1 MDMVD
6 VMATYINQMEYFAAY
21 SQPIREMNTFFKNKY
36 IRNAIETI
44 HNKQTMMFIDSMI
57 EKIANRGGKKEF
69 GDKFVNLLNST
80 FVTSRI
86 GLSPVVMIKQLL
98 SIPTYAN
105 DIGIRNWFLYGAK
118 NKFEQAKVWKEV
130 RDNSVYMQDRRNDSI
145 LRTIETYKDSD
156 MVEFVPNPT
165 KRWIVDFLMYTT
177 KFGDRTAIMLGGMPN
192 YSYYKAQALKEG
204 KTEQQAIDIAIRKFE
219 RDTKRTQQSAD
230 LQDKDYF
237 QTKGAIARAL
247 NMFLTTPKQYLRKEI
262 QAVRNLGRMMSKSE
276 KAAKGTF
283 TQNFRTLAMY
293 HAFLPVLF
301 QYVALGLPGILREW
315 RDDEDDK
322 DLWRAAIL
330 GNLNALFL
338 YGEIFAAAGDLL
350 TGKPWAGEQTRTVG
364 LIQSSMNVIKKLKKA
379 MTIKDEDKKEKAQ
392 KDAILELVNITGA
405 PASTIDKMIQNY
417 KEIGTDDDLG
427 KDIMRVLN
435 YSKYQI
441 EGPNKK
447 KQSFAGPSTT
457 SMTDLKEYA
466 PTLYDEL
473 KALDKDLEVD
483 ID

>member
-1 MDMVD
+1 M
-6 VMATYINQMEYFAAY
+6 
-21 SQPIREMNTFFKNKY
+21 K
-36 IRNAIETI
+36 
-44 HNKQTMMFIDSMI
+44 FIDAMI
-57 EKIANRGGKKEF
+57 EKIANKGGKQEF
-69 GDKFVNLLNST
+69 GDEFVNALNST

-105 DIGIRNWFLYGAK
+105 DIGIRNWTKYSAK
-118 NKFEQAKVWKEV
+118 NATQLAKTWKEV

-165 KRWIVDFLMYTT
+165 KRWLVDFLMYTT

-192 YSYYKAQALKEG
+192 YLYYKDQELKKG
-204 KTEQQAIDIAIRKFE
+204 KTEQQAIDIAIKKFE

-237 QTKGAIARAL
+237 QTKGAITRAL

-262 QAVRNLGRMMSKSE
+262 QAVRNLGRMMSKSD
-276 KAAKGTF
+276 KAGKGTAW
-283 TQNFRTLAMY
+283 QNLRTLGMY
-293 HAFLPVLF
+293 HFFLPVLF
-301 QYVALGLPGILREW
+301 QYVTLGLPGILREW

-379 MTIKDEDKKEKAQ
+379 MTIQDEDKKEKAQ
-392 KDAILELVNITGA
+392 KDAILELVNMTGA
-405 PASTIDKMIQNY
+405 PASTVDRMIQNY
-417 KEIGTDDDLG
+417 KEIGTDNDLG

-441 EGPNKK
+441 EGPKKK
-447 KQSFAGPSTT
+447 KQSFAGASTT

-473 KALDKDLEVD
+473 KALDKELKVD

>member
-1 MDMVD
+1 
-6 VMATYINQMEYFAAY
+6 
-21 SQPIREMNTFFKNKY
+21 
-36 IRNAIETI
+36 
-44 HNKQTMMFIDSMI
+44 
-57 EKIANRGGKKEF
+57 
-69 GDKFVNLLNST
+69 
-80 FVTSRI
+80 
-86 GLSPVVMIKQLL
+86 
-98 SIPTYAN
+98 
-105 DIGIRNWFLYGAK
+105 
-118 NKFEQAKVWKEV
+118 
-130 RDNSVYMQDRRNDSI
+130 MQDRRNDSI

-156 MVEFVPNPT
+156 MVEFVPSPT
-165 KRWIVDFLMYTT
+165 KKFIVDFLMYTT

-192 YSYYKAQALKEG
+192 YLYYKDQELKKG
-204 KTEQQAIDIAIRKFE
+204 KTEQQAIDIAIKKFE

-237 QTKGAIARAL
+237 QTKGAITRAL

-262 QAVRNLGRMMSKSE
+262 QAVRNLGRMMSKSD
-276 KAAKGTF
+276 KAGKGTAW
-283 TQNFRTLAMY
+283 QNLRTLAMY

-301 QYVALGLPGILREW
+301 QYVTLGLPGILREW
-315 RDDEDDK
+315 RDDEDDE

-379 MTIKDEDKKEKAQ
+379 MTIQDEDKKEKAQ
-392 KDAILELVNITGA
+392 KDAILELVNMTGS

-441 EGPNKK
+441 DGPKKK

-473 KALDKDLEVD
+473 KALDKDLEDLEVD